1 MQPLRRGDT
10 GPAVVE
16 IRRMLSQFQL
26 LSDAK
31 DGSADHFDPV
41 VEHAVRA
48 FQQQRGLITDGIVGQ
63 ATYRALREAGWTLG
77 DRMLALLI
85 STPMCGDDVVALQEQ
100 LLELGYDT
108 GRPSGV
114 FDEQT
119 ERGLRAL
126 PTRLLRHLG
135 RRVRAGDAAR
145 AAPARRASGQGRPPA
160 PAARAG
166 AAAPGRAPAARESGS

>member
-1 MQPLRRGDT
+1 MQLLRRGDS

-16 IRRMLSQFQL
+16 IRRMLTRFGL
-26 LSDAK
+26 LAETSDDAASDGSGSDGSGS
-31 DGSADHFDPV
+31 DGSASSGPGSDGSGPDRSSHFDPV

-48 FQQQRGLITDGIVGQ
+48 FQQQRGLITDGIVGP

-85 STPMCGDDVVALQEQ
+85 STPMSGDDVVALQEQ

-119 ERGLRAL
+119 ERGLRAFQRDYCDISDGVCGPSTL
-126 PTRLLRHLG
+126 
-135 RRVRAGDAAR
+135 
-145 AAPARRASGQGRPPA
+145 
-160 PAARAG
+160 
-166 AAAPGRAPAARESGS
+166 